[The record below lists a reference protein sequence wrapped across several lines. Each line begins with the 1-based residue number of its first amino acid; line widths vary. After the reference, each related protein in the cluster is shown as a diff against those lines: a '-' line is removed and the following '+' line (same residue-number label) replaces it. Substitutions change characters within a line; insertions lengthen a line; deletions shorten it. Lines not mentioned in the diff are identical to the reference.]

1 MNVITLVAGK
11 QSMQKQLDGTWE
23 EFEDKPKTIAPVYM
37 CWPVGSNNN
46 PGSLLVVSPT
56 AIDLRTSCEL
66 VLQL

>member
-1 MNVITLVAGK
+1 MVHGKSLRLGSKIQVIKSLR
-11 QSMQKQLDGTWE
+11 D
-23 EFEDKPKTIAPVYM
+23 FM

-46 PGSLLVVSPT
+46 PGSLLMVSPT